1 MESGLLAL
9 ALSLK
14 KRDGLDKSAALA
26 QLSRQGFSL
35 AWNDRG
41 FLKQ

>member
-14 KRDGLDKSAALA
+14 KRDGLDKAALLA
-26 QLSRQGFSL
+26 QLNRKGFSL